1 MWGKFYQQ
9 NNTKIRDLPDYVFV
23 EWSDGYWVAVNYS
36 SEKYEL
42 PVATQNIIIAKTA
55 IAPADV
61 TIWK

>member
-1 MWGKFYQQ
+1 M
-9 NNTKIRDLPDYVFV
+9 IDLPDYVFV
-23 EWSDGYWVAVNYS
+23 EWRDGYWVAVNYS

>member
-1 MWGKFYQQ
+1 MWGKFYLQ
-9 NNTKIRDLPDYVFV
+9 NNTKMLDLPDYVFV
-23 EWSDGYWVAVNYS
+23 EWRDGYWVTVNYS

-61 TIWK
+61 TI